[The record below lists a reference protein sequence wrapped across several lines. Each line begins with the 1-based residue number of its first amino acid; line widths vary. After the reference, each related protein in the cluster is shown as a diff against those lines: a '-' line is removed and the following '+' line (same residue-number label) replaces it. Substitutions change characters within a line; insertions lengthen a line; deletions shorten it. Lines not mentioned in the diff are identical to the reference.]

1 MSELLLTGTW
11 EHALL
16 AAVVQEARRAADQ
29 KGGFVGR
36 TALQKLMYFLKRS
49 GVPMSYRFDIY
60 HYGPFCHEILRDAE
74 WLQADKVI
82 VDRTPE
88 AEKYS
93 NYAPGAALDELI
105 SAHEEEIN
113 RHRKVIRTVV
123 GALVPMRPERLE
135 LIATLD
141 YLYRSYAATGKSGP
155 WKDTVVAR
163 FLEIKGSRFS
173 SQDVMAAYGSLR
185 AAGLIGE

>member
-11 EHALL
+11 EQALL
-16 AAVVQEARRAADQ
+16 AAVIQEACRAAGQ

-74 WLQADKVI
+74 WLQADGVI
-82 VDRTPE
+82 VDRTPD
-88 AEKYS
+88 AEKFS
-93 NYAPGAALDELI
+93 NYAPGAALEELI
-105 SAHEEEIN
+105 SAHAAEIE
-113 RHRKVIRTVV
+113 RHRTLIRTVV

-141 YLYRSYAATGKSGP
+141 YLYRSYAATGKPGP
-155 WKDTVVAR
+155 WKDTVVSR

-173 SQDVMAAYGSLR
+173 RQEVEAAYGSLCK
-185 AAGLIGE
+185 AGLVGE